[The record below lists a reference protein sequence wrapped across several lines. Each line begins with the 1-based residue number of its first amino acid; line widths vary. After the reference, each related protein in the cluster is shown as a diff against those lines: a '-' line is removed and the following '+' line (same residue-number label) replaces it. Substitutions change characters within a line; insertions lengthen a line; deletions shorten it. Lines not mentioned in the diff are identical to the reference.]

1 MFLFSNDLM
10 PNGEAWPLPWPELPL
25 FLPASAEASYA
36 CAHGMRS
43 ILVSRASFECLS
55 QLGRAWGS

>member
-1 MFLFSNDLM
+1 MFLFSNDLT
-10 PNGEAWPLPWPELPL
+10 PNGETWPLPWPEPLL

-36 CAHGMRS
+36 CAHGMRN
-43 ILVSRASFECLS
+43 ILMGRALFECLS